1 MKHEWVLDVLIDLHN
16 YASRNSLTALE
27 GKLLETI
34 DVARHEACGGTPSY
48 RGDASAD
55 GDGSCIG
62 AIHRRLAAGEHA

>member
-1 MKHEWVLDVLIDLHN
+1 MKHEWVLDVLIDLHT
-16 YASRNSLTALE
+16 YASRNRLTMLE

-34 DVARHEACGGTPSY
+34 DVARHEAGGGSISF

-62 AIHRRLAAGEHA
+62 AIHRGLAEGEHA